1 MMRFIRRQLATTK
14 KNKKK
19 NRNQKRSIS
28 PKSIVSGLKHLWR
41 SFRVGR
47 QEDAHECLR
56 TIVDGMHRSNLRA
69 GNMSSDDVGPLS
81 ETTKMHRIFGTQCEL
96 LF

>member
-1 MMRFIRRQLATTK
+1 M
-14 KNKKK
+14 
-19 NRNQKRSIS
+19 
-28 PKSIVSGLKHLWR
+28 
-41 SFRVGR
+41 GR

-81 ETTKMHRIFGTQCEL
+81 ETTKMHRIFGT
-96 LF
+96 